1 MNMIVPLLSLSPGE
15 RGVVVDLRGGPNFR
29 SRLYA
34 MGLAPGAIVRVLENY
49 PRGPVI
55 VEAGGTRLALGK
67 GMAAKVLVRKL

>member
-1 MNMIVPLLSLSPGE
+1 MIVPLLSLVPGE

-49 PRGPVI
+49 PRGPIILDV
-55 VEAGGTRLALGK
+55 GGTRLALGK
-67 GMAAKVLVRKL
+67 GMASRVFVRKL

>member
-1 MNMIVPLLSLSPGE
+1 MIVPLLSLNPGE

>member
-1 MNMIVPLLSLSPGE
+1 MPLLSLNPGE
-15 RGVVVDLRGGPNFR
+15 RGVVIDLRGGPNFR

>member
-1 MNMIVPLLSLSPGE
+1 MIVPLISLRPGE
-15 RGVVVDLRGGPNFR
+15 RGIVVDLRGGPNFR

-34 MGLAPGAIVRVLENY
+34 MGLAPGAIIRVLENY

-67 GMAAKVLVRKL
+67 GMAMRVFVRKL

>member
-1 MNMIVPLLSLSPGE
+1 MIVPLLSLVPGE

-34 MGLAPGAIVRVLENY
+34 MGLAPGAVVRVLENY

-55 VEAGGTRLALGK
+55 IEVGGTRLALGK
-67 GMAAKVLVRKL
+67 GMASRVFVRKL

>member
-1 MNMIVPLLSLSPGE
+1 MIVPLLSLAPGE

-34 MGLAPGAIVRVLENY
+34 MGLAPGAIVKVISFY

-55 VEAGGTRLALGK
+55 VEAGGTRLALGR
-67 GMAAKVLVRKL
+67 GMASRVLVRKL

>member
-1 MNMIVPLLSLSPGE
+1 MIVPLLSLVPGE

-49 PRGPVI
+49 PRGPIILEV
-55 VEAGGTRLALGK
+55 GGTRLALGK
-67 GMAAKVLVRKL
+67 GMASRVFVRKL

>member
-1 MNMIVPLLSLSPGE
+1 MIVPLLSLSPGE

>member
-1 MNMIVPLLSLSPGE
+1 MIVPLLSLNPGE
-15 RGVVVDLRGGPNFR
+15 RGVVIDLRGGPNFR